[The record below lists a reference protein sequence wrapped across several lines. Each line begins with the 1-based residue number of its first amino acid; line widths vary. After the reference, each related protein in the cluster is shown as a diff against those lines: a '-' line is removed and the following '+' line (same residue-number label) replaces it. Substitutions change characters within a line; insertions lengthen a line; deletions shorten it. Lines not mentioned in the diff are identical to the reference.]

1 MLNWKKIY
9 VKVTSLSIVNIPSI
23 ITNCTLEVKSKSM
36 GLVILIDGQEIDN
49 LNSQLMKYHCRGLQE
64 NWNGT

>member
-1 MLNWKKIY
+1 MLNWKIIY